1 MRGHD
6 RNLVYQ
12 KYGQLKRPASVSC
25 AGSKHTGATCNSC
38 AHGGDTLARRPD
50 WSSPLFSHPGEIAP
64 HGKAARITDPV
75 AERWIEQLPLRASI
89 RWMVA

>member
-1 MRGHD
+1 MRGHG

-12 KYGQLKRPASVSC
+12 KYGQLNDLLRYLARDQKY
-25 AGSKHTGATCNSC
+25 TGATCNSC
-38 AHGGDTLARRPD
+38 AHPSTPAVY

-75 AERWIEQLPLRASI
+75 AERWIDQLPLRASI